1 MQCGG
6 PSSSFSTAS
15 LAILDMTIDFSDFQ
29 EMEFPRH
36 RDIVYVFHYVTDKV
50 PEPVPFYVGESSR
63 HVGRFGDY
71 MSANF
76 SASTDFKVG
85 EAVKYLRKCGA
96 RIVVKYKETHDRR
109 EDEKLL
115 LHKLRRSV
123 KLLND
128 LKGYRYGE
136 ADIDDER
143 HRVHSFIDEL
153 LAASGTKQV
162 APQRP
167 SRKQAQSIE
176 LPLNGRG
183 TVSVPE
189 QIRLICQ
196 ELSAADKIIKRQDI
210 LRLAKERG
218 IKEGSVL
225 PADYC
230 DNTET
235 GKWSKHSFL
244 HAVGPG
250 RYVLR

>member
-1 MQCGG
+1 
-6 PSSSFSTAS
+6 
-15 LAILDMTIDFSDFQ
+15 MTIDLSAFQ
-29 EMEFPRH
+29 EMEFPQH
-36 RDIVYVFHYVTDKV
+36 RDIVYVFHYLTDNAT
-50 PEPVPFYVGESSR
+50 EPVPFYVGESSR

-85 EAVKYLRKCGA
+85 EAVKYLRKRGA
-96 RIVVKYKETHDRR
+96 RILVKFKETHDRR

-123 KLLND
+123 RLLND

-143 HRVHSFIDEL
+143 LKIHRFIDEIL
-153 LAASGTKQV
+153 TPAETTKP
-162 APQRP
+162 APQPRI
-167 SRKQAQSIE
+167 RKQAPSNAPPPNRNPLSE
-176 LPLNGRG
+176 L
-183 TVSVPE
+183 SVPE
-189 QIRLICQ
+189 RIRLICQ
-196 ELSAADKIIKRQDI
+196 ELAAGDKIIRRKDI

-218 IKEGSVL
+218 INEGSVL

-244 HAVGPG
+244 HSVGPG

>member
-1 MQCGG
+1 
-6 PSSSFSTAS
+6 
-15 LAILDMTIDFSDFQ
+15 MTIDLSDFQ

-36 RDIVYVFHYVTDKV
+36 KDIVYVFHFHTDKT
-50 PEPVPFYVGESSR
+50 PQPIPFYVGESSR

-85 EAVKYLRKCGA
+85 EAVKYLRNYGA
-96 RIVVKYKETHDRR
+96 RIFVKFKETHDRR
-109 EDEKLL
+109 EEEKVL

-143 HRVHSFIDEL
+143 QKIHRFMEEILLCSEATQLAPHHSLRKQLQLAEL
-153 LAASGTKQV
+153 PSNGSGT
-162 APQRP
+162 A
-167 SRKQAQSIE
+167 S
-176 LPLNGRG
+176 L
-183 TVSVPE
+183 SVPE

-196 ELSAADKIIKRQDI
+196 ELAAVDNIIKRQDI
-210 LRLAKERG
+210 IRLAKERG

-230 DNTET
+230 DNTVT
-235 GKWSKHSFL
+235 GKWSRHSFL
-244 HAVGPG
+244 HSLGPG